1 MVEIRTMKRSD
12 WTEVGHLIH
21 NATNTWYVNNGKAAV
36 FGCTP
41 EDVRF
46 FCEVYESMDPDCCLV
61 AEVDGRI
68 AASCFYHPRPTH
80 FSLGIM
86 CVHPEFYG
94 LGLAKKLLNKI
105 IDLSSQAGKPLNLI
119 SSAMNLD
126 SFSLYNKAG
135 FVPTAVYQ
143 DMILPVPDEGLSFD
157 DSSLKAVRPA
167 RFADIPQMVKLEK
180 EIHGKDRGKD
190 LQYIIANSP
199 GIWNCHVYEED
210 GAISGFLCSVNHP
223 SSKII
228 GPGVMNAPGAC
239 LDLIKSHL
247 NYYKG
252 TTPLIIAPCSQ
263 NNLVQELLKM
273 GAKNVE
279 MHFSQTLG
287 GISGQATN
295 GIIIPTF
302 MPE

>member
-1 MVEIRTMKRSD
+1 MAEIRTMKRSE
-12 WTEVGHLIH
+12 WSEVGHLIH
-21 NATNTWYVNNGKAAV
+21 NATNTWYVKNGKAAV
-36 FGCTP
+36 FGCSP

-46 FCEVYESMDPDCCLV
+46 FCEVYEFMDPDCCLI
-61 AEVDGRI
+61 AEIDGKI

-86 CVHPEFYG
+86 CVHPNFYG
-94 LGLAKKLLNKI
+94 LGLAKKLLQKI
-105 IDLSSQAGKPLNLI
+105 IELSKEAGKPLNLI

-135 FVPTAVYQ
+135 FVPTEVYQ
-143 DMILPVPDEGLSFD
+143 DMIIPVPEEGFSFED
-157 DSSLKAVRPA
+157 KSFQSIRPA
-167 RFADIPQMVKLEK
+167 RFADIPEMVELQK
-180 EIHGKDRGKD
+180 EIHGQDRGKD

-199 GIWNCHVYEED
+199 GVWNCHVFEAD
-210 GAISGFLCSVNHP
+210 GKICGFLCSVNHP
-223 SSKII
+223 SSRII
-228 GPGVMNAPGAC
+228 GPGAMRDEMTS
-239 LDLIKSHL
+239 LHLIKSHL

-252 TTPLIIAPCSQ
+252 STPLIIAPCAQ
-263 NNLVQELLKM
+263 NNLIQELLKM

-279 MHFSQTLG
+279 LHFSQTLG
-287 GISGQATN
+287 GSTDQVAN